1 MRNWKN
7 ILAWLGLI
15 CGMIGFVFVL
25 GACGG
30 IEHGGVMMTGFR
42 WILSGLG
49 LIGLGALALRI
60 ALN

>member
-1 MRNWKN
+1 MKTKN
-7 ILAWLGLI
+7 VLCVLGFATMI
-15 CGMIGFVFVL
+15 IGFLITL

-30 IEHGGVMMTGFR
+30 IETGGAMTTGCR

-49 LIGLGALALRI
+49 LIGLGALALKI

>member
-1 MRNWKN
+1 MKTRKT
-7 ILAWLGLI
+7 L
-15 CGMIGFVFVL
+15 CSIGFATMIIGFLITL

-30 IEHGGVMMTGFR
+30 IETGGAMTTGCR

-49 LIGLGALALRI
+49 LIGLGALALKI

>member
-1 MRNWKN
+1 MKTKN
-7 ILAWLGLI
+7 VLCVLGFAVMILGFLI
-15 CGMIGFVFVL
+15 TL

-30 IEHGGVMMTGFR
+30 IETGGAMITGCR